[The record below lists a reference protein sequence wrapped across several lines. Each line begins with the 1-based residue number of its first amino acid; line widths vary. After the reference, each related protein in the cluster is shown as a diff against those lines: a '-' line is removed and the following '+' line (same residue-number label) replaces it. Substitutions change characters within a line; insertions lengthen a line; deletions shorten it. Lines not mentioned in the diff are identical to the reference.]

1 MKKKKSIE
9 GKEGIKEIIA
19 RKPVKKPAEK
29 PVNKKKEKVQTEAPV
44 ETVDDKKPRKPRAPS
59 KVDRISQYTMD
70 GKYIRTF
77 PSINDA
83 VAAMEISRQTI
94 LDYINGKRYQT
105 GGYLWGYDTE
115 TLAGKRIGR

>member
-1 MKKKKSIE
+1 MEKKKSIE
-9 GKEGIKEIIA
+9 GKEGIKKIIA
-19 RKPVKKPAEK
+19 KKPAKK
-29 PVNKKKEKVQTEAPV
+29 PVEKKKEKVTTEAPV
-44 ETVDDKKPRKPRAPS
+44 KNDEDKNPRKPRAPS

>member
-19 RKPVKKPAEK
+19 KKPAKKPVEK
-29 PVNKKKEKVQTEAPV
+29 PAKKKKEEKIVMPV
-44 ETVDDKKPRKPRAPS
+44 VKSSEVEDDEDEKAPS
-59 KVDRISQYTMD
+59 KADRVSQYTMD

-83 VAAMEISRQTI
+83 VAAMEISRKTI
-94 LDYINGKRYQT
+94 LDYITGKRYQT
-105 GGYLWGYDTE
+105 GGYLWGYESDRMDS
-115 TLAGKRIGR
+115 KRIGR

>member
-1 MKKKKSIE
+1 MKKEKKTKKKKVIE
-9 GKEGIKEIIA
+9 NVVTKEI
-19 RKPVKKPAEK
+19 AEK
-29 PVNKKKEKVQTEAPV
+29 PKKKKEEKIVMPV
-44 ETVDDKKPRKPRAPS
+44 VKSSKEEDDEDEKAPS
-59 KVDRISQYTMD
+59 KADLVSQYTMD

>member
-1 MKKKKSIE
+1 MQKKKSIE
-9 GKEGIKEIIA
+9 GKEGIKKIIA
-19 RKPVKKPAEK
+19 KKPAKK
-29 PVNKKKEKVQTEAPV
+29 PVEKKKEKVQIEAPV
-44 ETVDDKKPRKPRAPS
+44 KKDEDKKPRKPRALS

-77 PSINDA
+77 PSLDDA
-83 VAAMEISRQTI
+83 VLAMEITRQTI

-115 TLAGKRIGR
+115 TLDSKRIGR